1 NAEDV
6 YYFFVEW
13 LPDFEKRGI
22 VRLSPRLASQRI
34 QEQPKIAL
42 DFQGGFLDISFDFS
56 SLDEKDIDKA
66 LDALLDNQSYFVNKK
81 GKLLVFD
88 EETQKVSK
96 VL

>member
-1 NAEDV
+1 
-6 YYFFVEW
+6 
-13 LPDFEKRGI
+13 
-22 VRLSPRLASQRI
+22 
-34 QEQPKIAL
+34 

-96 VL
+96 VLQSLQTSTLSDGHLKVH